1 MHDVWTDFA
10 ASPIITHFQWSSL
23 VELAFDNNRE
33 VISPTDV
40 YEPPLSTIPYTS
52 NAERY
57 TEIKG
62 LLVLHLRRGDYEGH
76 CDHLAKWSSS
86 FLAFNGLKELEQFD
100 PPEGGTWGEN
110 TPENFAVYHQ
120 HCLPD
125 VGQIVARVR
134 EVQRAEAAQGLRHVY
149 IMTNGAVPWVEELKR
164 ALAAMGQ
171 FTHIASSRDL
181 VLNWEQKYVAQAMD
195 MLVGQRAQV
204 FIGNGVSCPTLLQ
217 AQQKKLIH
225 DLHRSGP
232 VSLAVSS

>member
-1 MHDVWTDFA
+1 M
-10 ASPIITHFQWSSL
+10 
-23 VELAFDNNRE
+23 
-33 VISPTDV
+33 ISPTTV
-40 YEPPLSTIPYTS
+40 FEPPLSSLPYTS

-57 TEIKG
+57 TELPG

-76 CDHLAKWSSS
+76 CEHLAKWSSS
-86 FLAFNGLKELEQFD
+86 FLAFNGLPQLEQFD
-100 PPEGGTWGEN
+100 PPAGGTWGEN
-110 TPENFAVYHQ
+110 TPENHAVYRE
-120 HCLPD
+120 HCFPS
-125 VGQIVARVR
+125 VAQIVARVR
-134 EVQRAEAAQGLRHVY
+134 EVQRSDAAHGLDKVY
-149 IMTNGAVPWVEELKR
+149 IMTNGAVPWVEELKA
-164 ALAAMGQ
+164 ALKSLGN
-171 FTHIASSRDL
+171 FKHVASSRDL